1 MLSFVLGD
9 YTQKSWT
16 VTSNSENTK
25 ITASPLYT
33 IYFLPPCS
41 SSRPTQ
47 IVYTV
52 IQEIFIQDF
61 FVFVIFMV
69 FNFSFLYWN
78 LM

>member
-1 MLSFVLGD
+1 MYKVTTGFPMLGMLAHQAMGIL
-9 YTQKSWT
+9 T
-16 VTSNSENTK
+16 
-25 ITASPLYT
+25 L
-33 IYFLPPCS
+33 
-41 SSRPTQ
+41 
-47 IVYTV
+47 TV